1 MFKSRQSAFVATT
14 LTAAAAALLCT
25 APQASASV
33 TSVTVTSTSGGKYGT
48 GCSYKVTV
56 KGTASESIWLY
67 DSATSTFT
75 PQQFTLDAT
84 GTSTSTW
91 TPTVTGTHYV
101 QAWSYNGS
109 QWSTIEVGTGT
120 NLGSSCLV
128 S

>member
-1 MFKSRQSAFVATT
+1 MFKSRRSAFVATA
-14 LTAAAAALLCT
+14 LTASAAALLCT
-25 APQASASV
+25 APQASAAV

-48 GCSYKVTV
+48 GCPYKVTV
-56 KGTASESIWLY
+56 KGTANESIWLY

-75 PQQFTLDAT
+75 PQQFTLDTT

-91 TPTVTGTHYV
+91 TPTSTGTHYV

-109 QWSTIEVGTGT
+109 QWATLEVGTGT

>member
-1 MFKSRQSAFVATT
+1 MFKSRRLAFIATAVA
-14 LTAAAAALLCT
+14 ASAAALLST
-25 APQASASV
+25 APAASAYV

-56 KGTASESIWLY
+56 KGSASESIWLY
-67 DSATSTFT
+67 DSAASTFS
-75 PQQFTLDAT
+75 PQQFALDAT
-84 GTSTSTW
+84 GTSTATW
-91 TPTVTGTHYV
+91 TPTATGTHYV

-109 QWSTIEVGTGT
+109 QWATIEVGTGT